1 MINGNFNNSIVD
13 DYLDNV
19 IVVNI
24 LVIFFDVK
32 LKYFFKEKGFFRRFL
47 FRKYKRL
54 VKYNSE
60 SDLFGN
66 YRKLKNN

>member
-13 DYLDNV
+13 DYSDNV
-19 IVVNI
+19 IAVNI

-32 LKYFFKEKGFFRRFL
+32 LKYFFKEKGFFCRFL
-47 FRKYKRL
+47 FCKYKCL

>member
-1 MINGNFNNSIVD
+1 MIA
-13 DYLDNV
+13 
-19 IVVNI
+19 VNI
-24 LVIFFDVK
+24 LVIFFEVK

-47 FRKYKRL
+47 FRKYKCL